1 MKLCWCPACWE
12 VHEMDTLPEGLLYC
26 HTCGRA
32 WEPGELQEAAYLEGY
47 EDAQAEAQRG
57 PGRPAAQRAGR

>member
-12 VHEMDTLPEGLLYC
+12 VRKTRALHGGLFYC
-26 HTCGRA
+26 HTCGGT

-47 EDAQAEAQRG
+47 DDAKAEVSGRRG
-57 PGRPAAQRAGR
+57 AR